1 VTKKPV
7 HTVPHGNGWGN
18 QGEGSNRVAKV
29 FPTKA
34 QAQEAGRVT
43 AKREHVEHLIHNQD
57 GAISERNSYGN
68 DPYLPRG

>member
-1 VTKKPV
+1 MTKKPV

-18 QGEGSNRVAKV
+18 QREGSNRVAKV